1 MASSPGRRGA
11 LVLGLAGL
19 LALGFLVFNLRS
31 SDSSEPNSPVV
42 IIESPMTT
50 APSMEE
56 TAPAAKV
63 QQIHRALHALGKI
76 CKSPDATN
84 QTALARPSV
93 EAIVDFAR
101 RYPNARFAIDDE
113 TGTTVALLLVA
124 REALRTCAPALIP
137 QISQTLPSQYQSMK

>member
-11 LVLGLAGL
+11 LSLGLAGL
-19 LALGFLVFNLRS
+19 LATGFLVFILRS
-31 SDSSEPNSPVV
+31 SDSSQRNSPVV
-42 IIESPMTT
+42 ISGSPMTT

-56 TAPAAKV
+56 TAPAAEV

-76 CKSPDATN
+76 CKLPDATN

-124 REALRTCAPALIP
+124 REALRTCAPSLIP
-137 QISQTLPSQYQSMK
+137 QISRTLPSRYQSTK